1 MQPPKMKKQ
10 RRSPPGQIAAPSEEG
25 EYRGLS
31 GSAGATGKPVGPPD
45 EGVESLTPT
54 EDAKPAQ
61 PGYADDAKPKNKKI
75 PYALGTTPFPNHQ
88 HPTPAECEQVLALL
102 TAAHG
107 PANRPDTV
115 PKPDN
120 SVSGCGEVPSVLD
133 AVIRTVLSANTANSN
148 SARAFKGLIDN
159 FGLVPE
165 CDDDGKPGS
174 RSDRGT
180 VNWDAVR
187 RADVEMVIKAI
198 RSGGMAPTK
207 AARIKG
213 ILDTVWEENK
223 KRKQQKKHEIK
234 EEGGEDYDGEEEE
247 GDLSLDYIHELPDD
261 EAREKLTSFDGVGS
275 KTASC
280 VMLFCRPATT

>member
-1 MQPPKMKKQ
+1 MSDMQLPKMKKQ
-10 RRSPPGQIAAPSEEG
+10 RRSPPGKVVAPPKKDKSL
-25 EYRGLS
+25 GLS
-31 GSAGATGKPVGPPD
+31 SAGATGEPTGLPD
-45 EGVESLTPT
+45 GVVESLAPT
-54 EDAKPAQ
+54 EGAKPAQ
-61 PGYADDAKPKNKKI
+61 PGYADDAKPKNKKK
-75 PYALGTTPFPNHQ
+75 PFPLGTTPFPNHQ
-88 HPTPAECEQVLALL
+88 HPTPAECQQVLALL

-148 SARAFKGLIDN
+148 SAKAFKGLIDN

-165 CDDDGKPGS
+165 CDGDGKEGS
-174 RSDRGT
+174 RTDRGT

-187 RADVEMVIKAI
+187 RAEVEMVINAI

-223 KRKQQKKHEIK
+223 KRKQQKKHKIK
-234 EEGGEDYDGEEEE
+234 EEGGEGQVGEEEE
-247 GDLSLDYIHELPDD
+247 G
-261 EAREKLTSFDGVGS
+261 TS
-275 KTASC
+275 
-280 VMLFCRPATT
+280 P